1 MSAQQGSINSS
12 SKPQYSK
19 SLLRAMAQPE
29 LGDIYIKLRDEL
41 NDWNHLLVKSD
52 IWSQY
57 LLLPALDIWNSPVL
71 EITNVTICK
80 QMLQNIKNLNFI
92 VNEKMHLYISK
103 MVPKFS
109 GFLSK
114 KNSGGFP
121 GTNSSQRPR
130 ISRGCW
136 STTFL
141 RRISYWKKIKIA
153 FGRSDFIWMSQ
164 LDILKKSWIF

>member
-41 NDWNHLLVKSD
+41 NDWNHILVNSD

-57 LLLPALDIWNSPVL
+57 LLLPALDMWNSPVL

-92 VNEKMHLYISK
+92 VKRCTCT
-103 MVPKFS
+103 
-109 GFLSK
+109 FLK
-114 KNSGGFP
+114 WCQNFP
-121 GTNSSQRPR
+121 GFCRRRTLVDFREQTPH
-130 ISRGCW
+130 RGPEYPAVAGQQH
-136 STTFL
+136 F
-141 RRISYWKKIKIA
+141 
-153 FGRSDFIWMSQ
+153 
-164 LDILKKSWIF
+164 